1 MARKDLLKGL
11 MEVPRPDGGT
21 DGEARVD
28 TGRPRYS
35 GGAIGAVSQSIAGLK
50 SRSVLEIEPDQIEAG
65 GLRDRLDFD
74 EADHQALMVSIR
86 DHGQQ
91 VPVLLRPHPDQ
102 KDRYQVVYGR
112 RRVLALRDLGQPVK
126 ALVRDLDDREVILA
140 QGQENAAR
148 RDLSFIEKANF
159 ARQMRDFGYDRL
171 TICAALHIDKT
182 LISRMFSVIDRLSPE
197 LVELI
202 GAAPSVGRDRWLTL
216 AEWIEADVVSVDEAM
231 ATVNLARDGRS
242 SDARFEALYLAIA
255 RHRETPGRPRRET
268 PPETPLRGAAGVSI
282 GQVRRKPG
290 ATLLKLSDKG
300 APGFAEWLIAAL
312 PELHHRWKDGD
323 DG

>member
-11 MEVPRPDGGT
+11 MEAPKPGSDAS
-21 DGEARVD
+21 EARVD

-50 SRSVLEIEPDQIEAG
+50 SRSVLEIDPDQIEAG

-91 VPVLLRPHPDQ
+91 VPVLLRPHPDPDR

-126 ALVRDLDDREVILA
+126 ALVRDLDDRELILA

-159 ARQMRDFGYDRL
+159 ARQMRDQGYDRA

-182 LISRMFSVIDRLSPE
+182 LISRMLSVVDRLSPDLIE
-197 LVELI
+197 VI
-202 GAAPSVGRDRWLTL
+202 GAASSVGRDRWLAL
-216 AEWIEADVVSVDEAM
+216 AERSEADVFSVDEAI
-231 ATVNLARDGRS
+231 ATVNLARDGTS
-242 SDARFEALYLAIA
+242 SDARFEALFKAIE
-255 RHRETPGRPRRET
+255 RHRGKPGRK
-268 PPETPLRGAAGVSI
+268 PPASDTPLKGAAGETI
-282 GQVRRKPG
+282 GQALRKPG
-290 ATLLKLSDKG
+290 TTLLKLPDKT
-300 APGFAEWLIAAL
+300 APGFADWLISAL